1 MRANKLHL
9 ITGILF
15 TVLLGGCK
23 QEKEEFQSAPLSD
36 YTPLQV
42 GKYITYH
49 LDSTIFTN
57 FGSATV
63 VHSYQE
69 KHLVDA
75 QITDA
80 LGRPAFRMT
89 RWTRDTAGTQPWVS
103 AGTYSI
109 TPLASTVEVI
119 ENNLRFIKLVLPV
132 TQDNTWKG
140 NRYLPDDA
148 YAPFYNFNNDFGMDA
163 WDYSYTSTDGN
174 LTLKGQR
181 YDHVLTVDGIDE
193 SFNANSASTNYT
205 NPSVIAYV
213 NFLQDKYAKG
223 IGLIYQDFIMWEYQP
238 PNGVSG
244 TGSKVGFG
252 VHRSMIDHN

>member
-1 MRANKLHL
+1 MRAIRLNL
-9 ITGILF
+9 ITIILF
-15 TVLLGGCK
+15 SVLLAGCK

-42 GKYITYH
+42 GKYITYR
-49 LDSTIFTN
+49 LDSTLFTN

-69 KHLVDA
+69 KHVVDA

-80 LGRPAFRMT
+80 QGRPAYRIT

-109 TPLASTVEVI
+109 TPTTNTVEVT
-119 ENNLRFIKLVLPV
+119 ENNLRFIKLVLPI

-140 NRYLPDDA
+140 NRFLPDDA
-148 YAPFYNFNNDFGMDA
+148 YGALFNFNNDFGMDV
-163 WDYSYTSTDGN
+163 WDYSYTSLDGSAN
-174 LTLKGQR
+174 LRGQTI
-181 YDHVLTVDGIDE
+181 DHVLTVDGVNE
-193 SFNANSASTNYT
+193 SFNATPASTSFI

-213 NFLQDKYAKG
+213 NYLQDKYAKG

-238 PNGVSG
+238 PNGISG
-244 TGSKVGFG
+244 AGSKVGFG